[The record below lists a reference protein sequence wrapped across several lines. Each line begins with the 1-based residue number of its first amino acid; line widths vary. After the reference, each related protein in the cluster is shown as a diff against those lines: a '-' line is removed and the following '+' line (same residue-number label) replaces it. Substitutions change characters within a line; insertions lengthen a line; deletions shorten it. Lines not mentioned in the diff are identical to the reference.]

1 MENYIVSARKYRPST
16 FAQVVG
22 QESITSTLKSAII
35 NGHIAQAFLFTGPR
49 GVGKTTCA
57 RILAKT
63 INCLNPTADG
73 EPCNNCESCNAFNNN
88 ASFNIHELDAASNN
102 SVEDIRAL
110 VDQVRIPPQAGNYK
124 VYIIDEVHM
133 LSTAAFNAFLKTLE
147 EPPSYAKFILA
158 TTEKH
163 KIIPTILSRC
173 QIFDFKRIGVN
184 DIAKH
189 LEYIAKSENIEAD
202 KEALHIIAEKSD
214 GALRDALSTFDQIV
228 SYSGNKI
235 TFQDVIENLNI
246 LDHDFYF
253 RITASVI
260 KRDISEALLIY
271 NEINERGFDGQQFLT
286 GLTEHFRNLL
296 VVSNKNTLPLLQKSP
311 SVIQRYSDQAAQ
323 ISTGFLF
330 KALEICNKYDLSY
343 KNSNNK
349 RLHVEIALTQLISS
363 IGVES
368 NSSKTENGQVKESVT
383 GYKKSSPPDKASAAQ
398 QHHKEQN
405 NQPEDAHTG
414 TEEGKKVVLN
424 TVSKKTSQNQ
434 TVKNRPIRNISIK
447 SEIEAIKRSKEKKES
462 GENAE
467 VIDNPFT
474 QEQLEKAWNNFVEA
488 YKKKSP
494 NFTNTIAK
502 AEPKLE
508 GDNVISYKVPNIII
522 SADVLNVSV
531 LKNFLIKE
539 LNNNQIKLKPLVAK
553 KKDLKEAYTDRERF
567 EELQKQ
573 FPKLNEFKEKF
584 RLELE
589 F

>member
-16 FAQVVG
+16 LAQVVG
-22 QESITSTLKSAII
+22 QESITTTLKSAILS
-35 NGHIAQAFLFTGPR
+35 GHIAQAFLFTGPR

-110 VDQVRIPPQAGNYK
+110 VDQVRIPPQAGKYK

-147 EPPSYAKFILA
+147 EPPAYAKFILA

-173 QIFDFKRIGVN
+173 QIFDFKRIGVE

-189 LEYIAKSENIEAD
+189 LEYIARSENIEAD

-235 TFQDVIENLNI
+235 TYQDVIENLNI
-246 LDHDFYF
+246 LDYEFYF
-253 RITASVI
+253 KITAAI
-260 KRDISEALLIY
+260 LNNDISEALLIY
-271 NEINERGFDGQQFLT
+271 DEINERGFDGQQFLT

-296 VVSNKNTLPLLQKSP
+296 VVSNPRTLPLLQSSA
-311 SVIQRYSDQAAQ
+311 SVIERYKKQSSETSA
-323 ISTGFLF
+323 GFLF

-343 KNSNNK
+343 KSSNNK
-349 RLHVEIALTQLISS
+349 RLHVEIAITQLLS
-363 IGVES
+363 INKSAG
-368 NSSKTENGQVKESVT
+368 KPENTNEVKERQAV
-383 GYKKSSPPDKASAAQ
+383 YKKSTPSAMV
-398 QHHKEQN
+398 
-405 NQPEDAHTG
+405 
-414 TEEGKKVVLN
+414 TETPVKNEKTKTEAEPKITIN
-424 TVSKKTSQNQ
+424 TNVKKTNTSQ
-434 TVKNRPIRNISIK
+434 TVKNRPILNISIK
-447 SEIEAIKRSKEKKES
+447 KSMETIKKNKEKKEAE
-462 GENAE
+462 ENIQ
-467 VIDNPFT
+467 VINNPFS
-474 QEQLEKAWNNFVEA
+474 QEQLEKAWDDFVQN
-488 YKKKSP
+488 YKGKSP
-494 NFTNTIAK
+494 SFTNTIAK
-502 AEPKLE
+502 AKPKLE
-508 GDNVISYKVPNIII
+508 ENNVVLYTVPNAIIPN
-522 SADVLNVSV
+522 DTLNITI
-531 LKNFLIKE
+531 LKNFLFDR
-539 LNNNQIKLKPLVAK
+539 LNNNQIKLKAVIAK
-553 KKDLKEAYTDRERF
+553 KDELKEAYTDRERF
-567 EELQKQ
+567 NELQKQ
-573 FPKLNEFKEKF
+573 FPALNEFREKF

>member
-22 QESITSTLKSAII
+22 QESITSTLKSAVI

-110 VDQVRIPPQAGNYK
+110 VDQVRIPPQAGKYK

-147 EPPSYAKFILA
+147 EPPAYAKFILA

-173 QIFDFKRIGVN
+173 QIFDFKRIGVD

-189 LEYIAKSENIEAD
+189 LEYIAENENIEAD

-235 TFQDVIENLNI
+235 SYEDVIENLNI
-246 LDHDFYF
+246 LDYDFYF
-253 RITASVI
+253 KITKAI
-260 KRDISEALLIY
+260 LDNDISEALLIY
-271 NEINERGFDGQQFLT
+271 DEITERGFDGQQFLT

-296 VVSNKNTLPLLQKSP
+296 VVSNPRTLPLLQSSS
-311 SVIQRYSDQAAQ
+311 SVIERYKNQVSQT
-323 ISTGFLF
+323 STGFLF

-343 KNSNNK
+343 KSSNNK
-349 RLHVEIALTQLISS
+349 RLHVEIALTQLVS
-363 IGVES
+363 VNNVKNQE
-368 NSSKTENGQVKESVT
+368 KPEEVKEKKTV
-383 GYKKSSPPDKASAAQ
+383 YKKSAPQPEVTSQ
-398 QHHKEQN
+398 QHTNTLPNSQKNREVEAQEK
-405 NQPEDAHTG
+405 PEN
-414 TEEGKKVVLN
+414 EKKIVLN
-424 TVSKKTSQNQ
+424 TTSNRTSSTQSL
-434 TVKNRPIRNISIK
+434 KNRPIRNISIK
-447 SEIEAIKRSKEKKES
+447 AEMEAIKRSKEKK
-462 GENAE
+462 GEEDNVQ

-474 QEQLEKAWNNFVEA
+474 QEQLEKAWSDFVEA
-488 YKKKSP
+488 YKDKSP
-494 NFTNTIAK
+494 SFTNTIAK
-502 AEPKLE
+502 ATPKLE
-508 GDNVISYKVPNIII
+508 ENHVVSYTVPNAII
-522 SADVLNVSV
+522 SADTLNVSI
-531 LKNFLIKE
+531 LKNFLFKE
-539 LNNNQIKLKPLVAK
+539 LNNNQIKLKPVIAK
-553 KKDLKEAYTDRERF
+553 KKDIKEAYTDRERF
-567 EELQKQ
+567 DELQKQ
-573 FPKLNEFKEKF
+573 FPNLNEFRERF